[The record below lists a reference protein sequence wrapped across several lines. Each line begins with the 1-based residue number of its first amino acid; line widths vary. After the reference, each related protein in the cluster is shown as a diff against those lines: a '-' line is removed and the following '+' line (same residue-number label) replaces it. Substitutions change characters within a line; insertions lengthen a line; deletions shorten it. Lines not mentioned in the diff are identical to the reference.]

1 MTIQNFKLFRD
12 KCYIN
17 GEWVEANSKDT
28 ISVNNP
34 ATLKEI
40 GTVPKCGK
48 EETKNAID
56 AANTA
61 WPQWKSTSAR
71 ERSNIL
77 RKWFD
82 LIISNKE
89 ELAQIMTIEQGKPI
103 NESRGEIVYG
113 ASFIEWFAEEAKRV
127 YGDTIP
133 DPLTDRRIVVLKQP
147 VGVVASITPWN
158 FPNAMITR
166 KCAPAL
172 AVGCPVVIKPASQ
185 TPYSALALA
194 ALAEEAGFPKGTL
207 NVITGKASEIGDEL
221 ATNPIVRKLSFTGS
235 TEIGK
240 VLMAKCAGTVKK
252 VSMELGGHAPFIV
265 FDDAN
270 IDDAVAGAM
279 QSKFRNTG
287 QTCVCANR
295 VYVQEKVYDE
305 FCKKFVEAVSKMKV
319 GDGLEE
325 DVTSGPLIDENSLNK
340 VEEHVQD
347 AVQMGAKVAI
357 GGSKHSLGMNFYQ
370 PTILTDVTPQAK
382 ITFEETFGPVAPVYK
397 FKDENEVIELA
408 NNSPY
413 GLASYFYSRD
423 IGRVWR
429 VAEALEYGMVGVNTG
444 LTSKAEA
451 PFGGI
456 KESGLGRE
464 GSKYGIDD
472 FIEIKILSNLSFLSG

>member
-17 GEWVEANSKDT
+17 GEWIEANSKDT
-28 ISVNNP
+28 ILVNNP

-48 EETKNAID
+48 EETNKAID
-56 AANTA
+56 AANAA
-61 WPQWKSTSAR
+61 WPKWKSTSAK
-71 ERSNIL
+71 ERSIIL

-270 IDDAVAGAM
+270 IDDAVIGAM

-295 VYVQEKVYDE
+295 VYVQEKVYEE
-305 FCKKFVEAVSKMKV
+305 FCEKFVEAVSKMKV
-319 GDGLEE
+319 GDGLDE

-397 FKDENEVIELA
+397 FKDEKEVIDLA

-472 FIEIKILSNLSFLSG
+472 FIEIKYVNMSGLDK

>member
-1 MTIQNFKLFRD
+1 MKITDFKLFRD
-12 KCYIN
+12 KCFIN
-17 GEWVEANSKDT
+17 GQWINADSSEI

-34 ATLKEI
+34 ATLEEI

-48 EETKNAID
+48 NETKLAIE
-56 AANTA
+56 AANKS
-61 WPQWKSTSAR
+61 WPEWRAKSAKD
-71 ERSNIL
+71 RSVIL
-77 RKWFD
+77 KKWYE
-82 LIISNKE
+82 LIMNNKE
-89 ELAQIMTIEQGKPI
+89 ELAQMMPLEQGKPI

-113 ASFIEWFAEEAKRV
+113 ASFIEWFAEEAKRI

-133 DPLTDRRIVVLKQP
+133 DPLTDRRILVIKQP

-221 ATNPIVRKLSFTGS
+221 ASNSLVRKLSFTGS

-240 VLMAKCAGTVKK
+240 ILLQKCAGTVKK

-270 IDDAVAGAM
+270 IDDAVIGAI

-295 VYVQEKVYDE
+295 IYAQDGIYDE
-305 FCKKFVEAVSKMKV
+305 FCQKFVQATSELKV
-319 GDGLEE
+319 GDGLNEE
-325 DVTSGPLIDENSLNK
+325 TTSGPMIDEYSLEK

-347 AVQMGAKVAI
+347 AIQLGAKIAI

-370 PTILTDVTPQAK
+370 PTILTDVTPEAK
-382 ITFEETFGPVAPVYK
+382 ITSEETFGPVAPVYR
-397 FKDENEVIELA
+397 FKDENEVISLA
-408 NNSPY
+408 NNSPF

-423 IGRVWR
+423 IGRIWR
-429 VAEALEYGMVGVNTG
+429 VSEALEYGMVGVNTG

-464 GSKYGIDD
+464 GSKYGVDD
-472 FIEIKILSNLSFLSG
+472 FLEVKYVNMCGLDK

>member
-17 GEWVEANSKDT
+17 GEWIEANSKDT

-48 EETKNAID
+48 EETKKAID
-56 AANTA
+56 AANAA
-61 WPQWKSTSAR
+61 WPTWKSTSAK
-71 ERSNIL
+71 ERSIIL

-240 VLMAKCAGTVKK
+240 VLMAKCA
-252 VSMELGGHAPFIV
+252 
-265 FDDAN
+265 
-270 IDDAVAGAM
+270 
-279 QSKFRNTG
+279 
-287 QTCVCANR
+287 
-295 VYVQEKVYDE
+295 
-305 FCKKFVEAVSKMKV
+305 
-319 GDGLEE
+319 
-325 DVTSGPLIDENSLNK
+325 
-340 VEEHVQD
+340 
-347 AVQMGAKVAI
+347 
-357 GGSKHSLGMNFYQ
+357 
-370 PTILTDVTPQAK
+370 
-382 ITFEETFGPVAPVYK
+382 
-397 FKDENEVIELA
+397 
-408 NNSPY
+408 
-413 GLASYFYSRD
+413 
-423 IGRVWR
+423 
-429 VAEALEYGMVGVNTG
+429 AL
-444 LTSKAEA
+444 
-451 PFGGI
+451 
-456 KESGLGRE
+456 
-464 GSKYGIDD
+464 
-472 FIEIKILSNLSFLSG
+472 

>member
-17 GEWVEANSKDT
+17 GEWIEANSKDK

-34 ATLKEI
+34 ASLKEI

-71 ERSNIL
+71 ERSKIL
-77 RKWFD
+77 KKWFD

-295 VYVQEKVYDE
+295 VYVQEKVYEE
-305 FCKKFVEAVSKMKV
+305 FCTKFVEAVSKMKV

-347 AVQMGAKVAI
+347 AIQMGAKVAI

-472 FIEIKILSNLSFLSG
+472 FIEIKYVNMSGLDK

>member
-17 GEWVEANSKDT
+17 GEWIEANSKDK

-34 ATLKEI
+34 ASLKEI

-48 EETKNAID
+48 EETKNAIE

-71 ERSNIL
+71 ERSKIL
-77 RKWFD
+77 KKWFD

-207 NVITGKASEIGDEL
+207 NVITGKASEIGEEL
-221 ATNPIVRKLSFTGS
+221 STNPIIRKLSFTGS

-305 FCKKFVEAVSKMKV
+305 FCEKFVDAVSKMKV
-319 GDGLEE
+319 GDGLDE

-472 FIEIKILSNLSFLSG
+472 FIEIKYVNMSGLDK

>member
-56 AANTA
+56 AANAA

-221 ATNPIVRKLSFTGS
+221 AANPIIRKLSFTGS

-279 QSKFRNTG
+279 KSKFRNTG
-287 QTCVCANR
+287 RTCVCANR

-408 NNSPY
+408 NNSPF

-444 LTSKAEA
+444 LISKAEA

-472 FIEIKILSNLSFLSG
+472 FIEIKYVNMSGLDK

>member
-1 MTIQNFKLFRD
+1 MHNFKLFRD
-12 KCYIN
+12 KCFVN
-17 GEWVEANSKDT
+17 GEWISSISGDT

-34 ATLKEI
+34 ATLENI
-40 GTVPKCGK
+40 GTVPKCGR
-48 EETKNAID
+48 EETKKAIE
-56 AANTA
+56 AANQA
-61 WPQWKSTSAR
+61 WPEWKSKSAR

-77 RKWFD
+77 KKWFD
-82 LIISNKE
+82 LIIENKE

-133 DPLTDRRIVVLKQP
+133 DPLTDRRIIVIKQP

-158 FPNAMITR
+158 FPSAMITR

-194 ALAEEAGFPKGTL
+194 ALAEEAGFPRGTL

-221 ATNPIVRKLSFTGS
+221 STNPIVRKLSFTGS

-240 VLMAKCAGTVKK
+240 VLLEKCSQTVKK

-295 VYVQEKVYDE
+295 VYVQEKVYEE
-305 FCKKFVEAVSKMKV
+305 FCQKFVEAVSKIKV
-319 GDGLEE
+319 GNGLDEE
-325 DVTSGPLIDENSLNK
+325 VSSGPLIDQNSLNK

-347 AVQMGAKVAI
+347 AKVAI
-357 GGSKHSLGMNFYQ
+357 GGSKHELGMNFYQ

-382 ITFEETFGPVAPVYK
+382 ITSEETFGPVAPVYK
-397 FKDENEVIELA
+397 FKDEKEVIELA

-472 FIEIKILSNLSFLSG
+472 FIEIKYINMSGLDK

>member
-172 AVGCPVVIKPASQ
+172 AVGCPVVIQPASQ

-472 FIEIKILSNLSFLSG
+472 FIEIKYVNMSGLDK

>member
-56 AANTA
+56 AANAA

-133 DPLTDRRIVVLKQP
+133 DQLTDRRIVVLKQP

-221 ATNPIVRKLSFTGS
+221 AANPIIRKLSFTGS

-408 NNSPY
+408 NNSPF

-444 LTSKAEA
+444 LISKAEA

-472 FIEIKILSNLSFLSG
+472 FIEIKYVNMSGLDK

>member
-1 MTIQNFKLFRD
+1 MKITDFKLYRD
-12 KCYIN
+12 KCFIN
-17 GEWVEANSKDT
+17 GQWINADSSEI

-34 ATLKEI
+34 ATLEEI

-48 EETKNAID
+48 NETKLAIE
-56 AANTA
+56 AANKS
-61 WPQWKSTSAR
+61 WPEWRAKSAKD
-71 ERSNIL
+71 RSVIL
-77 RKWFD
+77 KKWYE
-82 LIISNKE
+82 LIMKNKE
-89 ELAQIMTIEQGKPI
+89 ELAQMMTLEQGKPI

-113 ASFIEWFAEEAKRV
+113 ASFIEWFAEEAKRI

-133 DPLTDRRIVVLKQP
+133 DPLTDRRILVIKQP

-221 ATNPIVRKLSFTGS
+221 ASNSLVRKLSFTGS

-240 VLMAKCAGTVKK
+240 ILLQKCAGTVKK

-270 IDDAVAGAM
+270 IDDAVIGAI

-295 VYVQEKVYDE
+295 IYAQDGIYDE
-305 FCKKFVEAVSKMKV
+305 FCQKFVQATSELKV
-319 GDGLEE
+319 GDGLNEE
-325 DVTSGPLIDENSLNK
+325 TTSGPMIDEYSLEK

-347 AVQMGAKVAI
+347 AIQLGAKIAI

-370 PTILTDVTPQAK
+370 PTILTDVTPEAK
-382 ITFEETFGPVAPVYK
+382 ITSEETFGPVAPVYR
-397 FKDENEVIELA
+397 FKDENEVISLA
-408 NNSPY
+408 NNSPF

-423 IGRVWR
+423 IGRIWR
-429 VAEALEYGMVGVNTG
+429 VSEALEYGMVGVNTG

-464 GSKYGIDD
+464 GSKYGVDD
-472 FIEIKILSNLSFLSG
+472 FLEVKYVNMCGLDK

>member
-1 MTIQNFKLFRD
+1 MKFQDFKLYRN
-12 KCYIN
+12 KNYID
-17 GEWVEANSKDT
+17 GGWVDSDSGDT

-34 ATLKEI
+34 ANLKEI
-40 GTVPKCGK
+40 GTVPKCGTS
-48 EETKNAID
+48 ETKKAIES
-56 AANTA
+56 ANNA
-61 WPQWKSTSAR
+61 WPEWKAKSAR
-71 ERSNIL
+71 QRSEIL

-82 LIISNKE
+82 LIIKNKE
-89 ELAQIMTIEQGKPI
+89 ELAQIMTTEQGKPI

-113 ASFIEWFAEEAKRV
+113 ASFIEWFSEEAKRI

-133 DPLTDRRIVVLKQP
+133 DPMTDRRIVVLKQP

-185 TPYSALALA
+185 TPFSALALA

-207 NVITGKASEIGDEL
+207 NVITGKASEIGEEL
-221 ATNPIVRKLSFTGS
+221 ASNPIVRKLSFTGS

-240 VLMAKCAGTVKK
+240 ILLQKCSGTVKK

-270 IDDAVAGAM
+270 IDDAVTGAV

-295 VYVQEKVYDE
+295 IFVQEKVHDE
-305 FCKKFVEAVSKMKV
+305 FCKKFIDAVSDIKV
-319 GDGLEE
+319 GDGLDEE
-325 DVTSGPLIDENSLNK
+325 NSSGPMIDEDSLSK
-340 VEEHVQD
+340 VEEHVED
-347 AVQMGAKVAI
+347 AIQYGAKVAI
-357 GGSKHSLGMNFYQ
+357 GGSRHALGMNFYQ
-370 PTILTDVTPQAK
+370 PTILTGVTPEAK
-382 ITFEETFGPVAPVYK
+382 ITTEETFGPVAPIYK

-423 IGRVWR
+423 IGRIWR

-451 PFGGI
+451 PFGGV

-464 GSKYGIDD
+464 GSKYGVDD
-472 FIEIKILSNLSFLSG
+472 FLEIKYINMCGLDK

>member
-1 MTIQNFKLFRD
+1 MDISKLSLFRD

-17 GEWVEANSKDT
+17 GQWIDALNKET
-28 ISVNNP
+28 LSVNNP
-34 ATLKEI
+34 ATLEI
-40 GTVPKCGK
+40 LGTVPKCGK
-48 EETKNAID
+48 QETISAIN
-56 AANTA
+56 AANQV
-61 WPQWKSTSAR
+61 WPKWKSISAR

-82 LIISNKE
+82 LIIENKE
-89 ELAQIMTIEQGKPI
+89 QLAQIMTVEQGKPI
-103 NESRGEIVYG
+103 NESRGEVLYG

-133 DPLTDRRIVVLKQP
+133 DPLTDRRIIVIKQP

-194 ALAEEAGFPKGTL
+194 ALAEKAGFPKGVL

-240 VLMAKCAGTVKK
+240 VLLQKCAGTVKK

-295 VYVQEKVYDE
+295 VYVQEGVYEE
-305 FCKKFVEAVSKMKV
+305 FCKKFVEAVSKLKV
-319 GDGLEE
+319 GNGLDEE
-325 DVTSGPLIDENSLNK
+325 VGSGPLIDESSLKK
-340 VEEHVQD
+340 VEEHVVD

-357 GGSKHSLGMNFYQ
+357 GGAKHQLGMNFYQ
-370 PTILTDVTPQAK
+370 PTILTDVTSKAK
-382 ITFEETFGPVAPVYK
+382 ITSEETFGPVAPVYK
-397 FKDENEVIELA
+397 FKDEQEVVELA

-423 IGRVWR
+423 IGRIWR

-464 GSKYGIDD
+464 GSKYGVDD
-472 FIEIKILSNLSFLSG
+472 FIEIKYINMAGLDK